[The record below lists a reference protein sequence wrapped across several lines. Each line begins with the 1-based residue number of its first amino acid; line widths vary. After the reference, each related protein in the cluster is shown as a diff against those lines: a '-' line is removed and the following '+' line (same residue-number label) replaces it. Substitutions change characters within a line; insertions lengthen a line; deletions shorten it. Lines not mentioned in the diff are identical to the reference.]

1 MESIT
6 AVTAA
11 MRYVISP
18 LDRRLIEQLQSEL
31 AGVKKELREGRKS
44 LTSVATKTGKHKLQ
58 SVRVKCVPQCK
69 LLAMIR
75 S

>member
-6 AVTAA
+6 AATAA

-31 AGVKKELREGRKS
+31 AGVKKSFARAEKASPALRPKQESISCRVSEL
-44 LTSVATKTGKHKLQ
+44 SVCH
-58 SVRVKCVPQCK
+58 SIDY
-69 LLAMIR
+69 LL
-75 S
+75 